1 MNILHILEV
10 VLAFGFMIFIHEGG
24 HIFMAR
30 RLFGVEVD
38 EFALGF
44 GNILVSRKW
53 GKTLYSVRAFP
64 LGGFCK
70 PKGGDLSGQS
80 AEDMYAKKPEPGEFL
95 YASWWKRV
103 VIFLAGPG
111 MNFASAFV
119 IVALLFL
126 FIGEP
131 VSKEKAILGF
141 VPPGSL
147 AQKAGLQRGD
157 LILKV
162 DGKEVESY
170 QNFLKAFP
178 RRASRPSSRSN
189 VAAKTST
196 VPLKI
201 RPQPPTPEP
210 PR

>member
-1 MNILHILEV
+1 MNILHIIEV

-24 HIFMAR
+24 HFAAC

-53 GKTLYSVRAFP
+53 GNTLYSIRVFP

-80 AEDMYAKKPEPGEFL
+80 AEEMYAKKPEPGEFL

-111 MNFASAFV
+111 MNFISAFV
-119 IVALLFL
+119 IVAMRALWRVA
-126 FIGEP
+126 P
-131 VSKEKAILGF
+131 VRSAA
-141 VPPGSL
+141 SL
-147 AQKAGLQRGD
+147 
-157 LILKV
+157 
-162 DGKEVESY
+162 
-170 QNFLKAFP
+170 
-178 RRASRPSSRSN
+178 
-189 VAAKTST
+189 
-196 VPLKI
+196 
-201 RPQPPTPEP
+201 
-210 PR
+210 